1 VERMRLH
8 ALEGA
13 LAARSAV
20 GGLILFSDLAAD
32 LTSVRDGRRPLWT
45 RARLEADV
53 SALVASGK
61 AALGV
66 AGASLFVASWPIPT
80 SGTDASGGRPSLP
93 CQDGAAAADRPA
105 ESEGESQEDYNG
117 AEAANLDTVPA
128 DTDYGDD

>member
-1 VERMRLH
+1 MRARPRNTIMARRDATSAPRNAVERMRLH

-20 GGLILFSDLAAD
+20 DGLILFSDLAAD

-80 SGTDASGGRPSLP
+80 SGTD
-93 CQDGAAAADRPA
+93 
-105 ESEGESQEDYNG
+105 
-117 AEAANLDTVPA
+117 
-128 DTDYGDD
+128 